1 MVVDPKTLTTDPA
14 QQATESAFLRA
25 CRLAPNKY
33 TPIWLMRQ
41 AGRFLPEYREIR
53 SKLGF
58 LELCKNPEV
67 AAEVTVMAVEKL
79 GVDAA
84 IIFADIL
91 LVLEPMGIGLSF
103 SEGDGPLIA
112 SPIRAAR
119 DIERLSQVDPQFHL
133 SFVYEAIRLA
143 RRNLKAN
150 IPLIGFAGAPFT
162 LASYLIEGGAS
173 KQFEKTKCFMYS
185 EPQAWERLM
194 TLLVQVTVGH
204 LREQI
209 KAGAQT
215 LQIFDSWVGCLSVD
229 DYKNQ
234 VLPHVQA
241 IIAQLK
247 DSVPIIY
254 FGTGS
259 AALLPSICQTGA
271 QIIGLDWRVDLA
283 AEWSKMGYETAI
295 QGNLDPCVLLCGRE
309 QIVAKVDSI
318 LAAAQSRPGHIFNL
332 GHGVL
337 PQTPVDSVR
346 FLVETVHELS
356 NR

>member
-1 MVVDPKTLTTDPA
+1 MACDPQTLAIDGA
-14 QQATESAFLRA
+14 QQAINSPFLRA
-25 CRLAPNKY
+25 CRLAPSEY

-53 SKLGF
+53 AKMGF
-58 LELCKNPEV
+58 LELCKSPET
-67 AAEVTVMAVEKL
+67 AAQVTVMAVEKL

-112 SPIRAAR
+112 SPIRSAN
-119 DIERLSQVDPQFHL
+119 DIERLAPVDPQFHL
-133 SFVYEAIRLA
+133 SFVYEAICLA
-143 RRNLKAN
+143 RRGLKPD

-173 KQFEKTKCFMYS
+173 KHFEKTKCFMYS
-185 EPQAWERLM
+185 EPQAWDRLM
-194 TLLVQVTVGH
+194 TLLSQVTVAH

-215 LQIFDSWVGCLSVD
+215 IQIFDSWVGCLSVD
-229 DYKNQ
+229 DYRSQ

-241 IIAQLK
+241 IISELK
-247 DSVPIIY
+247 DTVPIIY

-259 AALLPSICQTGA
+259 AALLPLIGQTGA
-271 QIIGLDWRVDLA
+271 QVIGLDWRVELA
-283 AEWSKMGYETAI
+283 AEWSKIGYETAI
-295 QGNLDPCVLLCGRE
+295 QGNLDPCVLLCGRDE
-309 QIVAKVDSI
+309 IIAKVDSI

-337 PQTPVDSVR
+337 PQTPVDNVR

-356 NR
+356 SR